1 MARATAQAQVRSAI
15 VARCLPGWFGRSPRV
30 LRSIIASSRS
40 TAILRALLDESWH
53 MASTQFDVLGIGNA
67 IVDVIART
75 DEGFLAQHKMRKG
88 TMQLIDE
95 AQAARLYDAM
105 GPAVE
110 VSGGSAANT
119 IVGVASLGAR
129 AAFIGKVK
137 DDELGRVFAHD
148 IRAAGVAFSTPP
160 ASAGPSTARCYVLVT
175 PDGERTMNTYLGV
188 AQDLHPN
195 DIEAD
200 AIAAAQI
207 IYLEGYLWDPPR
219 AKEAFLKAAKIAH
232 DAGRD
237 VALTLSDAFCVDR
250 YRTEFLELIRAG
262 TVDLVFANERELH
275 SLYETADFDTAL
287 QALRKDARLAVVT
300 RSEKGCLV
308 VTREQ
313 TEAVPAIPVE
323 RVVDA
328 TGAGDLFAAG
338 FLAGISRG
346 ADYRTAARLAA
357 LVAAEVIQHLGA
369 RPETSLKALAQD
381 NGFDL

>member
-1 MARATAQAQVRSAI
+1 MAATR
-15 VARCLPGWFGRSPRV
+15 
-30 LRSIIASSRS
+30 
-40 TAILRALLDESWH
+40 
-53 MASTQFDVLGIGNA
+53 FDVLGIGNA
-67 IVDVIART
+67 IVDVLART
-75 DEGFLAQHKMRKG
+75 DDDFLARQKMRKG
-88 TMQLIDE
+88 AMQLIDE
-95 AQAARLYDAM
+95 SQAARIYDAM

-119 IVGVASLGAR
+119 IVGAASLGAR
-129 AAFIGKVK
+129 TAFVGKVK

-148 IRAAGVAFSTPP
+148 IRAAGVAFTTPP

-175 PDGERTMNTYLGV
+175 PDGERTMNTFLGA

-195 DIEAD
+195 DIDAD

-232 DAGRD
+232 DAERD

-250 YRTEFLELIRAG
+250 YRAEFLDLIRNG

-287 QALRKDARLAVVT
+287 KALRNDARLAVVT

-308 VTREQ
+308 VSREE
-313 TEAVPAIPVE
+313 TDAVAANPID
-323 RVVDA
+323 RLVDA

-338 FLAGISRG
+338 FLVGLSRG
-346 ADYRTAARLAA
+346 ADNRTAARLGA
-357 LVAAEVIQHLGA
+357 LAAAEVIQHLGA
-369 RPETSLKALAQD
+369 RPERSLKDLARD
-381 NGFDL
+381 SGFDV